1 MTNKETSKP
10 ATAVK
15 AETVVKPAANV
26 TAAPKETVKPAAKPA
41 EEPKKEAVK
50 AVETPAKETPNKAA
64 APKKSAKKAPA
75 KKKAAEKAAEKVE
88 EVCVQFEGREVSV
101 KDVVEKAKQDY
112 IADGHRESSIK
123 SVRVYIKPED
133 CKAYYVV
140 NDKFA
145 GEMPL

>member
-10 ATAVK
+10 ATAAK
-15 AETVVKPAANV
+15 AENIVKPAANV
-26 TAAPKETVKPAAKPA
+26 TAAPKETAKPAAKPA

-50 AVETPAKETPNKAA
+50 AVEAPAKETPKKAA
-64 APKKSAKKAPA
+64 APKKPVKKAPV
-75 KKKAAEKAAEKVE
+75 KKKATEKVE
-88 EVCVQFEGREVSV
+88 EVCVQFEGREVIV

-145 GEMPL
+145 GEVPL